1 MYLGKMN
8 YYILMSQ
15 NTLSMATTFANILQ
29 TNKLA
34 RLCGEPL
41 VHNALK
47 YGEVI
52 QVYWGNE
59 YNIELYSTV
68 MIDEYT
74 KNPDGQIYPDIEIP
88 YIAREYMQGGD
99 PVLEKLLNYIKTNKF

>member
-8 YYILMSQ
+8 YYILMSR
-15 NTLSMATTFANILQ
+15 NTQSMSATFVNILQ

-34 RLCGEPL
+34 KLCGEPL

-52 QVYWGNE
+52 KLGWGIKS
-59 YNIELYSTV
+59 NIELYSTV
-68 MIDEYT
+68 MTEEYT
-74 KNPDGQIYPDIEIP
+74 LNDDGQIYPDVDIP
-88 YIAREYMQGGD
+88 YVAYDYMQGGD
-99 PVLEKLLNYIKTNKF
+99 PILEKLMKYINQQQ